1 MTAVTHAWPRL
12 PHWALDQRWGC
23 RDLAL
28 PLALGPAL
36 RVCYPAAAPRP
47 SSSETRDCMRAW
59 LVRSAAGL
67 YVGATYPQTPRLQE
81 AESPPTC
88 TRGWRGLEL
97 NGGRVPHALSAVC
110 HSEAQQSR
118 PNTLPSSPLPP
129 RDFRRPAPGPAPAVS
144 GRPILAVAHSGPPI
158 PPPPRIAHG
167 IGSSPSATA
176 TPLPAALPFTVPLDP
191 SSLGPPTAFLWED
204 PRCECGGKVGM
215 TPP

>member
-1 MTAVTHAWPRL
+1 MPGLGFLTGLWISV
-12 PHWALDQRWGC
+12 WGC
-23 RDLAL
+23 RDLGL
-28 PLALGPAL
+28 PLAPGPAL

-129 RDFRRPAPGPAPAVS
+129 RDFRRPAPGP
-144 GRPILAVAHSGPPI
+144 GRPQSRAVPFSPSLTPARQSLLHRGPLTGSA
-158 PPPPRIAHG
+158 PPPPLRPRP
-167 IGSSPSATA
+167 SLLPCLSQSP
-176 TPLPAALPFTVPLDP
+176 
-191 SSLGPPTAFLWED
+191 W
-204 PRCECGGKVGM
+204 
-215 TPP
+215 TPPPWVPQLLFCGKIQGVSVGARWA